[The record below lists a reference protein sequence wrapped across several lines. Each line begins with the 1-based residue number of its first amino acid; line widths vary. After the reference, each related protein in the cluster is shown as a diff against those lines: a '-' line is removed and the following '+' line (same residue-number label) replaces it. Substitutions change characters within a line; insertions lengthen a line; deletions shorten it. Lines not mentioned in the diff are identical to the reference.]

1 MIAVFAGPTLHG
13 LDTRA
18 YPGIAFHPPAGFG
31 DIARAAREGATSI
44 GLVDGVFEQQRSV
57 WHKEILFAMEAG
69 ARVLGA
75 ASLGALRAVECEA
88 YGMEGVGE
96 IFTEYRDGRRT
107 RDADVAVIHGPAEL
121 GFLPLS
127 LAQVDVEHSLRHLSV
142 LGILSERD
150 RAAVAAASRA
160 IFFKTRTRASLAA
173 ACKGLTGVDLA
184 EVLAAHWVDRK
195 GADAR
200 LLLDRIAS

>member
-57 WHKEILFAMEAG
+57 WHKGDPVRHGGRRAG
-69 ARVLGA
+69 AGRGQPRR
-75 ASLGALRAVECEA
+75 LRAVECEA

-96 IFTEYRDGRRT
+96 IFTEYREGRRT

-127 LAQVDVEHSLRHLSV
+127 LAQVDVEHSLRRMQA
-142 LGILSERD
+142 LGILSARD
-150 RAAVAAASRA
+150 GASVAAASRA

-184 EVLAAHWVDRK
+184 EALSRYWVDRK